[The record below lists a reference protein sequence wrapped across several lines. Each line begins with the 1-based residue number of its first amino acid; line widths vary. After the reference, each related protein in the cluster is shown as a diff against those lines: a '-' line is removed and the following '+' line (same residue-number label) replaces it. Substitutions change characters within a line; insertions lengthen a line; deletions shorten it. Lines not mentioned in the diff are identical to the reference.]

1 MLEEGPKKTALRMI
15 PYGLF
20 IMTARNGEEV
30 ATATINWISQCSFKP
45 PLVMIGVKADTHIHS
60 VIKTIKNFAV
70 NICGQG
76 QKDLAGSFFAL
87 KTVEGDKLN
96 GHTFTTDKTGSPL
109 LEESPAYFECKLL
122 DTIERGDH
130 SVFVAEVISAG
141 VRREDETL
149 LLKET
154 PWHYGG

>member
-60 VIKTIKNFAV
+60 VI
-70 NICGQG
+70 
-76 QKDLAGSFFAL
+76 
-87 KTVEGDKLN
+87 
-96 GHTFTTDKTGSPL
+96 
-109 LEESPAYFECKLL
+109 
-122 DTIERGDH
+122 
-130 SVFVAEVISAG
+130 
-141 VRREDETL
+141 
-149 LLKET
+149 
-154 PWHYGG
+154 